1 MSEPFVKILRRCG
14 ALAAITL
21 FAATAALHGQAA
33 KRSRQ
38 PEPPAQAPPGPIR
51 LSVDAT
57 QAPQKILH
65 AHMQIPVRPGPLTLY
80 YPKWIPGEH
89 MPDGPI
95 IEVAGLKFMA
105 DGKAVPWR
113 RDLVEMFSYHL
124 DLPQGVT
131 SLDVEL
137 DFLLASANANF
148 SSGGSATAALDVLS
162 WNQLL
167 LYPQGFPAGAIT
179 FLPSL
184 RLPAGWKFGTALP
197 GAKSNGDTVDF
208 AAVPLTTLVDSP
220 VLMGRYFR
228 AIQLTP
234 GQDPPHEV
242 DIAADSPSALAMS
255 PETQRELRQL
265 VEETGALFGSR
276 HYRDYHFLLTLSDDV
291 AHFGLEHHESSDDR
305 TYERSLIDEGYRI
318 LFAGLLPH
326 EFTHSWNGKYRRP
339 VDLATPDYQQP
350 MRDDLLWVYEGL
362 TEYLGEVLTARSGLF
377 TEEQAHEELAQ
388 LIAQYDHRPG
398 RDWRPLQDTADA
410 APFLYDATPDWETW
424 RRGTD
429 FYQEGEMLW
438 LDVDTTLRS
447 LTKDQKSIND
457 FCKIFHGGPGGEPA
471 LKTYTFED
479 VVATL
484 NGLAPYDWAGFLR
497 TRLDGLATNTP
508 NEALQ
513 NSGWR
518 LVYNEQPNEIQST
531 TDKIEQRD
539 DLMLSI
545 GLIIN
550 NDGTVIDVLH
560 GGPCYNAGIGPGM
573 KMQAVEGRQFSTDEL
588 DDAIDNAKSTNAPIQ
603 LMLTNGTEFRSY
615 RVDYHGGL
623 RYPHLE
629 RDSSRPDYLSE
640 ILHPLAR

>member
-1 MSEPFVKILRRCG
+1 MSQAFMGILRRCG
-14 ALAAITL
+14 ALAAAAL
-21 FAATAALHGQAA
+21 FAAAGVHGQAA

-38 PEPPAQAPPGPIR
+38 PEPPAQAPSGPIR

-65 AHMQIPVRPGPLTLY
+65 AHMQIPVRPGPLTLQ

-95 IEVAGLKFMA
+95 IEVAGLKFSA
-105 DGKAVPWR
+105 DGKAIPWR
-113 RDLVEMFSYHL
+113 RDLVEMFSLHL
-124 DLPQGVT
+124 DIPQGVT
-131 SLDVEL
+131 SLDVDL
-137 DFLLASANANF
+137 DFLLGATNSSFSA
-148 SSGGSATAALDVLS
+148 GGSATAALDVLS

-167 LYPQGFPAGAIT
+167 LYPQGFPANAIT

-197 GAKSNGDTVDF
+197 GAKSNGDTIDF
-208 AAVPLTTLVDSP
+208 AAVPLNTLVDSP
-220 VLMGRYFR
+220 VIMGRYFR

-242 DIAADSPSALAMS
+242 DIAADSPAALAMS
-255 PETQRELRQL
+255 PETQKELRQL

-339 VDLATPDYQQP
+339 AGLATPDYQQP
-350 MRDDLLWVYEGL
+350 MKDDLLWVYEGL
-362 TEYLGEVLTARSGLF
+362 TEYLGEVLTARSGLL
-377 TEEQAHEELAQ
+377 TQEQAHEELAQ

-398 RDWRPLQDTADA
+398 RDWRSLQDTADA
-410 APFLYDATPDWETW
+410 APFLYNATPDWENW
-424 RRGTD
+424 RRATD

-438 LDVDTTLRS
+438 LDVDATLRS
-447 LTKDQKSIND
+447 LTKDQKSMND
-457 FCKIFHGGPGGEPA
+457 FCKIFYGGPGGEPA

-479 VVATL
+479 VVSTL

-497 TRLDGLATNTP
+497 ARLDGVATNTP

-513 NSGWR
+513 NSGWK
-518 LVYNEQPNEIQST
+518 LVYNEQPNEIEST
-531 TDKIEQRD
+531 TDRIEQRE

-545 GLIIN
+545 GLTVN
-550 NDGTVIDVLH
+550 GDGTVIDVLH
-560 GGPCYNAGIGPGM
+560 GGPCYKSGIGPGM
-573 KMQAVEGRQFSTDEL
+573 KIQAVEGRQFSTDGLE
-588 DDAIDNAKSTNAPIQ
+588 DAIDNAKSTNTPIQ
-603 LMLTNGTEFRSY
+603 LMLTNGAEFRSY

-640 ILHPLAR
+640 ILRPLAR